1 MKKCVDGKMI
11 EMTAEEI
18 KEREAQIV
26 ADTAMLKAITDAQ
39 TQKETDKANAPILA
53 AEDKAKEDQAKALKD
68 SAKAKLI
75 AGEALTAEEAD
86 TIVL

>member
-18 KEREAQIV
+18 KETEAQIV

-39 TQKETDKANAPILA
+39 TQKETDKASGKKKLKNLGLTD
-53 AEDKAKEDQAKALKD
+53 AEVSAL
-68 SAKAKLI
+68 I
-75 AGEALTAEEAD
+75 GE
-86 TIVL
+86 

>member
-39 TQKETDKANAPILA
+39 TQKETDKANAITALCFIPPDNSCGNRSIIVESNPTILN
-53 AEDKAKEDQAKALKD
+53 
-68 SAKAKLI
+68 KLSI
-75 AGEALTAEEAD
+75 FS
-86 TIVL
+86 VF